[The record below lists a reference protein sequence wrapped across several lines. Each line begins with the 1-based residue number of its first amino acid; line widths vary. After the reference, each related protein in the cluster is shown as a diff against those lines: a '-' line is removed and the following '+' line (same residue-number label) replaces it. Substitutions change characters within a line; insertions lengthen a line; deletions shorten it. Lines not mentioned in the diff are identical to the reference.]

1 MAYTYVQLALNFF
14 SWTRPV
20 ASEILDY
27 VPAPVVGI
35 AKAVAACV
43 PDLFFIVILMII
55 AKYLLKIMRFS
66 DIQHYRRG
74 SFDLQEGLQSGER
87 VKIIVTERQPTVFI
101 VDDDPSFRDSLQF
114 LLGAAGLGVRSFPSA
129 RDFLD
134 GADPETPGCLLL
146 DVRMPGMSGLDLQ
159 NELANAGISLPIIF
173 ITGHG
178 TVPMSVRAMK
188 AGAVDFLQKPFD
200 EQDLLDA
207 IHQAVEQDRQ
217 ARMERDEL
225 REIQKRINS
234 LTAREYQVFTLLVS
248 GMLNKQV
255 AYRLGTTERTIKAH
269 RSRIMEKTKAESL
282 TDLVRHAEKLGVGK
296 PRD

>member
-1 MAYTYVQLALNFF
+1 MT
-14 SWTRPV
+14 T
-20 ASEILDY
+20 
-27 VPAPVVGI
+27 
-35 AKAVAACV
+35 K
-43 PDLFFIVILMII
+43 
-55 AKYLLKIMRFS
+55 
-66 DIQHYRRG
+66 
-74 SFDLQEGLQSGER
+74 
-87 VKIIVTERQPTVFI
+87 QPTVFI

-114 LLGAAGLGVRSFPSA
+114 LLGAAGLEARIFSSA

-134 GADPETPGCLLL
+134 DADPEAPGCLLL

-159 NELANAGISLPIIF
+159 KELAHAEIFLPIIF

-200 EQDLLDA
+200 EPDLLNA

-234 LTAREYQVFTLLVS
+234 LTAREVEVFTLVVS

-269 RSRIMEKTKAESL
+269 RSRIMEKMEADSL

-296 PRD
+296 PRE